1 MAVEQRLGGHDAAM
15 DEALHTAAP
24 KVQIPL
30 DLKSA
35 LAQADLWFV
44 HNDGPQ
50 WRTLT
55 RRISPG
61 CGGNSWWMAVAP
73 YAERSCKESN

>member
-1 MAVEQRLGGHDAAM
+1 M

-35 LAQADLWFV
+35 LAQADLCIVQNDWPEWRDLTAADFV
-44 HNDGPQ
+44 GMRRKVVVDG
-50 WRTLT
+50 
-55 RRISPG
+55 RRIMNRAAMAG
-61 CGGNSWWMAVAP
+61 VELIMLGG
-73 YAERSCKESN
+73 